1 MLAKVNTY
9 AMVTINMSL
18 TVYNSQMSV
27 DRAFVTLTKLLAF
40 HNDLIIKIKDYK
52 KIIGNLLEPIDY
64 FDGALTKSMP
74 INFLFFL
81 PVEKTGLIQTKY
93 QSMFTDWCK
102 YLADLVKTM
111 DYQLWHTNTV
121 GSIIET
127 IFLKNYLKIE
137 V

>member
-18 TVYNSQMSV
+18 TVYNSQTSV

-64 FDGALTKSMP
+64 FDDALTKSMP

-81 PVEKTGLIQTKY
+81 PVEKTGLIKLKY
-93 QSMFTDWCK
+93 QALLTDWFN
-102 YLADLVKTM
+102 YFADLVKTM
-111 DYQLWHTNTV
+111 DFHLWHTSSV
-121 GSIIET
+121 GSIIDT
-127 IFLKNYLKIE
+127 VLLKNYFKSE